1 MTSITREFKKDLDG
15 DKLDETITVTF
26 NETTKSASLQAAIVY
41 GDASKSKTTTT
52 STADL
57 AEELTA
63 LDLGDGHK
71 ATYTGN
77 AYDPI
82 LFW

>member
-1 MTSITREFKKDLDG
+1 MTGITREFKKDLDG
-15 DKLDETITVTF
+15 DTLDETITVTF
-26 NETTKSASLQAAIVY
+26 NETTKSASLQAIIVY
-41 GDASKSKTTTT
+41 GDASKGKTTAT

-57 AEELTA
+57 AEELEA
-63 LDLGDGHK
+63 LDLGGGHK

>member
-26 NETTKSASLQAAIVY
+26 NETAKSASLQATIIY
-41 GDASKSKTTTT
+41 GDASKGKTTVT

-57 AEELTA
+57 AEELKA
-63 LDLGDGHK
+63 LDLGDGHQ

-77 AYDPI
+77 AFAPI
-82 LFW
+82 LLY